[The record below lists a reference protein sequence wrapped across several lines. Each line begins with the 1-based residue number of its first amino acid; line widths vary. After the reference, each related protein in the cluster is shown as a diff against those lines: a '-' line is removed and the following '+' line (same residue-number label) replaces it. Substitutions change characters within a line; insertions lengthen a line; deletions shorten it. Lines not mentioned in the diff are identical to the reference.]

1 MPDSIKKVMITFDGG
16 AIPNPGEGYGSYNI
30 RIDGNDKPTYH
41 ELKKIYGSDWTNN
54 QSEYNAVIRACKC
67 VKKRLGTKVNVK
79 IYGDSKIVI
88 NQALGTWI
96 VREEKLKPLHK
107 ELMDLLESFKGFH
120 LEYRPGIKSKEEFGH

>member
-30 RIDGNDKPTYH
+30 RIGENKVPIYG
-41 ELKKIYGSDWTNN
+41 ESEEFYGSDWTNN

-88 NQALGTWI
+88 NQALGTWT

-107 ELMDLLESFKGFH
+107 ELMDLLKSFKDFH
-120 LEYRPGIKSKEEFGH
+120 LEYRPRIKSVEEFGH